1 MLPCFDESAIMCAK
15 RLMQNKDIGSQQRSR
30 HLHFDTAQPNAMSG
44 DVNQNAI
51 IFSIGMMTCQEIKQL
66 LVKTMVVEQILSAF
80 WAKIIRF
87 GDIGLIL
94 VNKTAYLVEDTIGLV
109 V

>member
-1 MLPCFDESAIMCAK
+1 MLPRFDESAIMCAK

-51 IFSIGMMTCQEIKQL
+51 IFSIGMMACQEIKQL
-66 LVKTMVVEQILSAF
+66 LVKTMVVEQTLASFGAVGCIWSAM
-80 WAKIIRF
+80 AKYA
-87 GDIGLIL
+87 L
-94 VNKTAYLVEDTIGLV
+94 
-109 V
+109 